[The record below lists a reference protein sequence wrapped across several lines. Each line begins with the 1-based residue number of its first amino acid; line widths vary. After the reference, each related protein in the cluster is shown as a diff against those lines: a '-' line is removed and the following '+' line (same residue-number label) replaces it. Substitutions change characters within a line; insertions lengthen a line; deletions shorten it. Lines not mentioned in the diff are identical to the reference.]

1 MEKEIANQ
9 VQEAQRIPYKIN
21 PRRNTPCHILIKLTK
36 TKHKERILK
45 AMREKQ
51 PIIYKGISIRITV
64 GLSAKTLKAR
74 REWQDII
81 KVMRGK
87 NLQTRLLYP
96 TRITFRFEG
105 EIKKL

>member
-1 MEKEIANQ
+1 
-9 VQEAQRIPYKIN
+9 
-21 PRRNTPCHILIKLTK
+21 
-36 TKHKERILK
+36 
-45 AMREKQ
+45 MREKQ

-87 NLQTRLLYP
+87 NLQLRILYP
-96 TRITFRFEG
+96 ASVSFRFHV
-105 EIKKL
+105 EIKCFTDKQELRESNITKSALQQLLNELL

>member
-1 MEKEIANQ
+1 MKEIDTQ
-9 VQEAQRIPYKIN
+9 AQKAQIVPYRIN
-21 PRRNTPCHILIKLTK
+21 PRRNIPRHMLIKLTK

-45 AMREKQ
+45 AIREKQ

-64 GLSAKTLKAR
+64 DLSAKTLKAR
-74 REWQDII
+74 RERQDII